1 MRRRNVLK
9 YGLLAGAGVLSP
21 KLYGSVPVLYL
32 PEIKEHVRHGAFDLS
47 SGVAE
52 NQGRFQNVQLNRFY
66 SNGWSASNSDKY
78 FLTFDFDGQSQCL
91 ELSVSEVSE
100 KGSFV
105 MKNLSYS
112 QGLLMIVV

>member
-32 PEIKEHVRHGAFDLS
+32 PKIKEHVRHGAFDLTFGDS
-47 SGVAE
+47 E
-52 NQGRFQNVQLNRFY
+52 NQGRFKNIQLNRFY
-66 SNGWSASNSDKY
+66 SNGWSASNADKY
-78 FLTFDFDGQSQCL
+78 FLTFELDGQSQCI

-100 KGSFV
+100 KGFV
-105 MKNLSYS
+105 AMKNLAYS